1 MNIQSH
7 INPDTTLAALDMEFL
22 KTFIAISEL
31 GSFSKAA
38 KRVFRTPSAVSM
50 QIKKLEEILKT
61 PLFKRD
67 SRSVE
72 LTYDGEILLGYAR
85 RIIALN
91 NEALSRFLKP
101 TMTGTV
107 RLGSPEDYG
116 SRLLP
121 TILKNFACSH
131 PHVMVDVVIDST
143 ENLTKRHEAGELD
156 VMLTTAKPES
166 PLEINQTVIL
176 EEPLAWVGMKGGQA
190 HLQDPI
196 PLTMW
201 EPGCAWRS
209 RMVEALEHA
218 GRSYRVAYMS
228 ANSIAQRAA
237 VIADLTIAAFPKS
250 FIEPP
255 LVRLGEVLGLPE
267 PGTYQIR
274 LSTRANLDAV
284 GEAVRDQVIASFEAF
299 KTGELECCA
308 V

>member
-1 MNIQSH
+1 MNIQSQ
-7 INPDTTLAALDMEFL
+7 INPDSTFTALDMDFL
-22 KTFIAISEL
+22 KTFIAIAEL

-38 KRVFRTPSAVSM
+38 KQIFRTPSAVSM
-50 QIKKLEEILKT
+50 QIKKLEENLKT

-121 TILKNFACSH
+121 SILKKFACSH
-131 PHVMVDVVIDST
+131 PHVMVDVIIDST
-143 ENLTKRHEAGELD
+143 ENLTKRQEAGELD
-156 VMLTTAKPES
+156 VMLMTANPES
-166 PLEINQTVIL
+166 PISPNQMVVL
-176 EEPLAWVGMKGGQA
+176 EEPLVWVGMKGGQA
-190 HLQDPI
+190 HLQEPI

-201 EPGCAWRS
+201 EPGCAWRT
-209 RMVEALEHA
+209 RMVEALESA

-237 VIADLTIAAFPKS
+237 VVADLTIAAFPKS

-255 LVRLGEVLGLPE
+255 LVRLGETLGLPE

-274 LSTRANLDAV
+274 LNTRTNLDAI
-284 GEAVRDQVIASFEAF
+284 GEAVRDHVIASFEAF
-299 KTGELECCA
+299 KNGELECCS